1 MKILKTGWSI
11 IINVFTFLVLGVII
25 AVLACFLCGIKPY
38 ITMSGSMEPTIHTG
52 SVCIVNTK
60 ADFSAVQEGDI
71 IAFETSAG
79 GLVTHRAIAVS
90 SEGIETKGD
99 NNDISDGV
107 TTTAQN
113 FRGETLFSVP
123 YLGYGLVYL
132 QQPAGFAIACVI
144 LVTVIILNVLDSIS
158 ERKEK
163 REKKEMETA
172 DSDM

>member
-1 MKILKTGWSI
+1 MIRVIKVTENLLFTAAVFIMACSLICQIAGLKP
-11 IINVFTFLVLGVII
+11 VVVL
-25 AVLACFLCGIKPY
+25 
-38 ITMSGSMEPTIHTG
+38 SGSMEPAIKTG
-52 SVCIVNTK
+52 SLAFIDTSDRTVFK
-60 ADFSAVQEGDI
+60 GDVI
-71 IAFETSAG
+71 SFRAG
-79 GLVTHRAIAVS
+79 ELLVTHRVIDVTE
-90 SEGIETKGD
+90 EGYRTKGD